1 MIYGQVYIHMVY
13 VCAGPSSIN
22 THPLLRHPD
31 GYLLAPQV
39 EKGVLR
45 TEAEDLHASFR
56 RAILE
61 LDMRDTLPLL
71 PLNPPVSSFL
81 YPNSCDQPQAAVS
94 LLPQLDFIVPCTRLI
109 YRSIRNIIEG
119 QRAAYHHTAV
129 AALAH
134 VVNGLQVRPPNHLI
148 RDAKIALVFLCSEY
162 PL

>member
-1 MIYGQVYIHMVY
+1 MIYGQIYILC
-13 VCAGPSSIN
+13 VCVCKGLSSIN

-31 GYLLAPQV
+31 GHLLAPQI
-39 EKGVLR
+39 EEGVLR

-56 RAILE
+56 RVILE
-61 LDMRDTLPLL
+61 LDVRDTLPLL
-71 PLNPPVSSFL
+71 SLNPPLSSFL

-94 LLPQLDFIVPCTRLI
+94 LLTQLDFIVPCTRLI

-119 QRAAYHHTAV
+119 QRAAYHHTA

-148 RDAKIALVFLCSEY
+148 RDAKVALVLLCSKY